1 MKNNKLH
8 KLHIILLN
16 NNAHVK
22 RVKLHMLLFDRGF
35 VCYRPY
41 KIDLFR
47 SNPRDKYTITS
58 RLANE

>member
-1 MKNNKLH
+1 MENNRLH

-16 NNAHVK
+16 NNADA
-22 RVKLHMLLFDRGF
+22 RGVKLHMLLFDRGF
-35 VCYRPY
+35 AYYRSS

-47 SNPRDKYTITS
+47 SDPRDKYTITS